1 MKNILKQEKGVT
13 LISLAVVIIILGII
27 MSMLLYSI
35 KDTNDVTKL
44 TNLYSDIDNLT
55 DKISNYYS
63 KYGRIP
69 AFEKQ
74 GLNEKVASLSN
85 SPIGV
90 NDTGNFLVIDLNA
103 IENLTLNYGQDFKNI
118 KQNALENNTD
128 LYIINE
134 NSHNVFYLKGI
145 KIENK
150 IYYTNGNKDT
160 QKINLHYIDG
170 IQIPEG
176 YTYKSGN
183 KETEIIIT
191 DAENK
196 EFKWADVE
204 NKKYTIT
211 QNGDNIIAKDAE
223 NNEITLT
230 VDDNYEFLKSVEAF
244 GGFYLSSDN
253 SVAYV
258 SADETKDENW
268 TQTYDV
274 ETTYVDKNG
283 DTAYIPQGFKISK
296 LSTLNTINKGF
307 VIKNATTGDEY
318 VWISVPNRVL
328 KNLTKLEDIE
338 KALQEYT
345 SDYREEG
352 YEDKWYEG
360 CGIATETAYNEL
372 KNKML
377 QSIKTNGGFYV
388 GRYEAGCNGAR
399 TGNDSL
405 TAAQVQTTSG
415 IPLSQ
420 ADKYPYNYVTISQ
433 AQGLAQAVKGTS
445 TDYTTSLMFG
455 IQWDL
460 ICKFIEESGA
470 KSQYEIKTDSTNWG
484 NYYSTSFY
492 ITTDNAKGYNI
503 SWETVAKGTK
513 KENNNFTLLST
524 GASINN
530 KCLNIYDLAGNVWD
544 FTLQK
549 IPNEAKPTMR
559 GASVLGGSK
568 IMSHRS
574 GYSFDINSNN
584 INLGFRVCLFK

>member
-1 MKNILKQEKGVT
+1 MKNILKQENGVT

-27 MSMLLYSI
+27 MSMLLYSV

-63 KYGRIP
+63 KYGKIP

-74 GLNEKVASLSN
+74 GLNEKVASLTN

-103 IENLTLNYGQDFKNI
+103 IENLTLNYGQDFKII
-118 KQNALENNTD
+118 KNNELGTNTD

-134 NSHNVFYLKGI
+134 NSHNIFYLKGI

-150 IYYTNGNKDT
+150 IYYTNASKDT
-160 QKINLHYIDG
+160 QKVDLHYIDG

-191 DAENK
+191 DNENK

-204 NKKYTIT
+204 NKKFTIT
-211 QNGDNIIAKDAE
+211 QNGDDILAKDVE

-230 VDDNYEFLKSVEAF
+230 VNDNYEFLNSVAAF
-244 GGFYLSSDN
+244 GGFFLSSDN
-253 SVAYV
+253 SVAYIL
-258 SADETKDENW
+258 ADETDSKNW
-268 TQTYDV
+268 SQTYDV

-296 LSTLNTINKGF
+296 LSSLNTINKGL

-318 VWISVPNRVL
+318 VWISVPTRVL
-328 KNLTKLEDIE
+328 KNVTKLEDIE
-338 KALQEYT
+338 KALQEYAG
-345 SDYREEG
+345 DYREDG

-388 GRYEAGCNGAR
+388 GRYEAGKDD
-399 TGNDSL
+399 GNYVCL
-405 TAAQVQTTSG
+405 R
-415 IPLSQ
+415 
-420 ADKYPYNYVTISQ
+420 DKKPWHTVTISE
-433 AQGLAQAVKGTS
+433 AQGVAQAIS
-445 TDYTTSLMFG
+445 SNNNYNTSLMFG
-455 IQWDL
+455 IQWNL
-460 ICKFIEESGA
+460 ICKFIEETGT
-470 KSQYEIKTDSTNWG
+470 KTQYDIKNNSTSWG
-484 NYYSTSFY
+484 NCKNTKSLITSENAMKL
-492 ITTDNAKGYNI
+492 TTDGAGWNSIEKGEYKNEGEI
-503 SWETVAKGTK
+503 YLLTTRAC
-513 KENNNFTLLST
+513 ENNQT
-524 GASINN
+524 I
-530 KCLNIYDLAGNVWD
+530 NIYDLSGND
-544 FTLQK
+544 YEILL
-549 IPNEAKPTMR
+549 ER
-559 GASVLGGSK
+559 GTSNDVGVRIGGSYADDVGVLNRTNWGITSK
-568 IMSHRS
+568 LSKT
-574 GYSFDINSNN
+574 
-584 INLGFRVCLFK
+584 GFRVALFK